1 MCVYVVLCVGWFY
14 CLLMW
19 WISGMVV
26 VSVLMLCGLS
36 FLIVVLSYLFFVVL
50 CLCCVLRLV
59 VVSLNRIWWL
69 LVGCGLCLMSVFF
82 LRFVRIVFIDCGFIV
97 LVCVRLVVVIGLC
110 W

>member
-1 MCVYVVLCVGWFY
+1 MCVYVVLCVGWVY

-59 VVSLNRIWWL
+59 VVSLNRI
-69 LVGCGLCLMSVFF
+69 
-82 LRFVRIVFIDCGFIV
+82 
-97 LVCVRLVVVIGLC
+97 
-110 W
+110 